1 MNTHCIGDK
10 ANQLIINAYEQAF
23 REYVLS
29 QNGDKELTE
38 QEVNDEMK
46 KLAEKVRFRIEHAQI
61 LVSKLHAFQRKRRYL
76 RYIKKESFLD
86 NIDVGGH

>member
-10 ANQLIINAYEQAF
+10 ANQLIINAYEKTF
-23 REYVLS
+23 REYVLP
-29 QNGDKELTE
+29 QNVDKKLTE

-61 LVSKLHAFQRKRRYL
+61 LVE
-76 RYIKKESFLD
+76 RYIEV
-86 NIDVGGH
+86 I

>member
-10 ANQLIINAYEQAF
+10 ANQLIINAYEKAF

-29 QNGDKELTE
+29 QNGDKKLTE

-61 LVSKLHAFQRKRRYL
+61 LVS
-76 RYIKKESFLD
+76 YIYFLD
-86 NIDVGGH
+86 

>member
-10 ANQLIINAYEQAF
+10 ANQLLIDAYEKTF

-29 QNGDKELTE
+29 QNVDKKLTE
-38 QEVNDEMK
+38 QEVNDEIE

-61 LVSKLHAFQRKRRYL
+61 LVSYN
-76 RYIKKESFLD
+76 END
-86 NIDVGGH
+86 T